1 MKLAAQEQDLAALR
15 GVIARQSV
23 QLLGL
28 LALLALALVT
38 VLLMVGRERTVVTPP
53 TLQKSFWVDGDQV
66 SGAYLEQMA
75 GWIATLI
82 LDVSPGNIDYNR
94 TILLQYAAP
103 DAHGALA
110 QAMELAAAKLKRDNA
125 TTLFAV
131 QQLTPDEATRSV
143 VLKGRL
149 ATFIND
155 RRVADAPKTYL
166 AAFRFA
172 GGRIQLTTF
181 KEADDAEVSPAAAM
195 ARGLVRSE

>member
-28 LALLALALVT
+28 LAVLALALVT
-38 VLLMVGRERTVVTPP
+38 VLLMVGRERTVLTPP
-53 TLQKSFWVDGDQV
+53 TLQKSFWVEGDQV

-82 LDVSPGNIDYNR
+82 LDVSPGNIDYNK

-103 DAHGALA
+103 DAHGVLA
-110 QAMELAAAKLKRDNA
+110 QAMDLAAAKLKRDNA
-125 TTLFAV
+125 TTLFAI
-131 QQLTPDEATRSV
+131 QQLTPDEPTLSV

-155 RRVADAPKTYL
+155 KRVADTPKTYF
-166 AAFRFA
+166 AAFRYA
-172 GGRIQLTTF
+172 GGRIQITTF
-181 KEADDAEVSPAAAM
+181 KEADDAEVSPAAAL

>member
-15 GVIARQSV
+15 GVIARQSA

-28 LALLALALVT
+28 LGVLALALVT
-38 VLLMVGRERTVVTPP
+38 VLLMVGRERTVLTPP
-53 TLQKSFWVDGDQV
+53 TLQKSFWVEGDQV

-82 LDVSPGNIDYNR
+82 LDVSPGNIDYNK

-110 QAMELAAAKLKRDNA
+110 QAMELAAARLKRDNA
-125 TTLFAV
+125 TTLFAI
-131 QQLTPDEATRSV
+131 QQLTPDEPTLSV

-155 RRVADAPKTYL
+155 KRVADTPKTYL
-166 AAFRFA
+166 AAFRYS
-172 GGRIQLTTF
+172 GGRIQITTF

-195 ARGLVRSE
+195 ARGLVRGQ